1 MRAWSPDVLA
11 SVDLVSCDDR
21 RPGIDP
27 RNGLVDLYPGLM
39 PDIELG
45 RDLVGAEVGRDS
57 AEQTLMSFNYGV
69 AIFDT
74 VTLSLYMPRPNFQTP
89 RSTALARASER

>member
-21 RPGIDP
+21 RPVIDP
-27 RNGLVDLYPGLM
+27 RNGPVDLYPGLI

-45 RDLVGAEVGRDS
+45 RVLVGAEVGRDS
-57 AEQTLMSFNYGV
+57 AEQTLMSFNYGL
-69 AIFDT
+69 AIFDILVADYVRT
-74 VTLSLYMPRPNFQTP
+74 RV
-89 RSTALARASER
+89 

>member
-1 MRAWSPDVLA
+1 M
-11 SVDLVSCDDR
+11 VDLVSCDDR
-21 RPGIDP
+21 RPLVDP
-27 RNGLVDLYPGLM
+27 QNGLVALYPGLD
-39 PDIELG
+39 PDLELG
-45 RDLVGAEVGRDS
+45 QVVLGAEVGRDS

-89 RSTALARASER
+89 RSTALARARER

>member
-1 MRAWSPDVLA
+1 
-11 SVDLVSCDDR
+11 VD
-21 RPGIDP
+21 
-27 RNGLVDLYPGLM
+27 
-39 PDIELG
+39 
-45 RDLVGAEVGRDS
+45 AEVGRDS

-89 RSTALARASER
+89 RSTALARARER